1 MDKPQKRSIWV
12 VICVMLGTTTVS
24 LNNSTINPAIPVFVE
39 DFDLS
44 PVLATW
50 IMVTFMATMGIT
62 MPLTNYLSQ
71 LWNRKYVYITG
82 ACLFFIGSAIGMY
95 AQSIQQL
102 LIARGIQGI
111 ASGLMI
117 PLSLAI
123 IFSVYP
129 KNQRGRVTGIWGAA
143 VMLAPAFGPLIGSL
157 MLTFYSWHSLFI
169 INLPFALITIALGVK
184 VLPSSR
190 RSTDLS
196 FDGVGYTLIALA
208 LAITLVTTGQLKN
221 AEARQDL
228 FTFVQLAIGIACL
241 VAFVFWSLKRESPLL
256 NIRLFNNR
264 GYRSSV
270 VITVA
275 QAIGMFECLFLLPIL
290 IQSVLGYSPIITG
303 MMLLVTALSASL
315 SSHWGGKQLDQ
326 QGPNR
331 IVSLGLL
338 INGMSTI
345 GIGFVTTANPIWVL
359 ALLSCL
365 RGTGLGL
372 SYIPITTAGISTLP
386 DSMITQGAVMNNISR
401 RLCAS
406 ITLLLGA
413 IWLEINTSASHT
425 NIEYASAISDVFIAV
440 GLLTITVVPLAWCFP
455 TKEDYS
461 LHITD

>member
-1 MDKPQKRSIWV
+1 
-12 VICVMLGTTTVS
+12 MLGTTTVS

-50 IMVTFMATMGIT
+50 IMVTFMAMMGIT

-71 LWNRKYVYITG
+71 LWNRKHVYIAG

-102 LIARGIQGI
+102 LIARGIQGV

-129 KNQRGRVTGIWGAA
+129 ENQRGRITGVWGAA
-143 VMLAPAFGPLIGSL
+143 VMLAPAFGPLFGSL
-157 MLTFYSWHSLFI
+157 VLTTYSWHALFL
-169 INLPFALITIALGVK
+169 INLPFGLITIVLGAK

-190 RSTDLS
+190 RRSDLS
-196 FDGVGYTLIALA
+196 FDGIGYVLIALA
-208 LAITLVTTGQLKN
+208 LAITLVTTSQLRSV
-221 AEARQDL
+221 EARQEL
-228 FTFVQLAIGIACL
+228 LTLVQLVIGIACL
-241 VAFVFWSLKRESPLL
+241 IAFVFWSLKRESPLL
-256 NIRLFNNR
+256 NIRLFHNK

-270 VITVA
+270 IITVT

-290 IQSVLGYSPIITG
+290 VQSVLGYSPITTG
-303 MMLLVTALSASL
+303 ILLLLTALTASV
-315 SSHWGGKQLDQ
+315 SSHWGGKRLDLR
-326 QGPNR
+326 GPNR
-331 IVSLGLL
+331 MVAIGLL
-338 INGMSTI
+338 INSIGTI
-345 GIGFVTTANPIWVL
+345 GFGFIPATNSIWVL
-359 ALLSCL
+359 GLLSCI

-406 ITLLLGA
+406 ITLLIGA
-413 IWLEINTSASHT
+413 IWLEASASPNHT
-425 NIEYASAISDVFIAV
+425 SIEYASAISDVFIAV
-440 GLLTITVVPLAWCFP
+440 GLLTIAVIPLAWTFP
-455 TKEDYS
+455 NKES
-461 LHITD
+461 NPSNFNNHVNNTSINKTG